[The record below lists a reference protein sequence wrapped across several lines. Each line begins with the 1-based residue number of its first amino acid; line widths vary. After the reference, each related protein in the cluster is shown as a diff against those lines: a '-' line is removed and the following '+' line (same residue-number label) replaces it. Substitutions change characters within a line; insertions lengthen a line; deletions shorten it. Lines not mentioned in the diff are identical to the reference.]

1 MVYGPAYQVH
11 AVIFAISGSSYPQ
24 TRHLR
29 RLLLLLLL
37 LQLCCILSSCAAAAI
52 QTASCQLFS
61 NAVAAASISLGSS
74 DAAAAAAAAAAAIEY
89 LLHCNAVQSCELLL
103 LDGRILQLLH
113 RLQPH
118 TTSSKTAEQT
128 FHNTADTLGAGQEP
142 AAAAA
147 AGGGCSNP
155 SKENTTTFVVTAV
168 QATGGL
174 RPAVKL
180 TVV

>member
-61 NAVAAASISLGSS
+61 NAFAAASISLGSS
-74 DAAAAAAAAAAAIEY
+74 DAAAAAAAAAAIEY

-155 SKENTTTFVVTAV
+155 SKENTTTFLVTAV